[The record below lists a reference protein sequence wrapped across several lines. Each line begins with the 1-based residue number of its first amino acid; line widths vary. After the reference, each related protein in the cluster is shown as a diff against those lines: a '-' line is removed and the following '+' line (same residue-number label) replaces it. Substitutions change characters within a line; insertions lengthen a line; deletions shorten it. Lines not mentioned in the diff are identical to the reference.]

1 MIDTRMQSSDRWKS
15 SLLFMAVLVLALSE
29 NVLAVEALKVCAEA
43 NNLPFS
49 NDKGEGF
56 ENKIAELLAKDLTRS
71 VVYTWQRQGEG
82 FIRQTLG
89 TEACDV
95 VIGVPAQ
102 LGGVRTT
109 KPYYRSVYA
118 IVSRKADHLALQAYD
133 DPAWRALKI
142 GLHTVGSD
150 GANSPPAH
158 ALGLHD
164 LGSQVVGYTMWGAD
178 GEVPPQGDVV
188 KAVADG
194 SIDVAIVWGPFAGYF
209 AKPFGQRLVVQ
220 PAPAEPALPYQPFA
234 WDIAVA
240 VRRDDQVLQFELDDS
255 LRRQSLKIQRILKN
269 YSVPVVKLGP
279 AAVKPEASQLP
290 Q

>member
-1 MIDTRMQSSDRWKS
+1 MSSSDRRNP
-15 SLLFMAVLVLALSE
+15 SLLLLALIVFALSE
-29 NVLAVEALKVCAEA
+29 NVMADETLKVCAEA

-56 ENKIAELLAKDLTRS
+56 ENKIAELLAKDLKRS
-71 VVYTWQRQGEG
+71 VIYTWQRQGEG

-89 TEACDV
+89 TAACDV

-102 LGGVRTT
+102 LEGVRTT

-118 IVSRKADHLALQAYD
+118 IVTRKADQLALRTYD

-164 LGSQVVGYTMWGAD
+164 LGNQIVGYTMWGAD
-178 GEVPPQGDVV
+178 GEAPPQGDVV

-209 AKPFGQRLVVQ
+209 AKPFGKRLVVR
-220 PAPAEPALPYQPFA
+220 PAPVESALPYQPFA

-240 VRRDDQVLQFELDDS
+240 VRRDDEALQLKLDDS
-255 LRRQSLKIQRILKN
+255 LHRQSLKIQRILKN
-269 YSVPVVKLGP
+269 YGVPVVKVGP
-279 AAVKPEASQLP
+279 VAVKSQTL
-290 Q
+290 QSAQ

>member
-1 MIDTRMQSSDRWKS
+1 MKNASMSFSDRRNP
-15 SLLFMAVLVLALSE
+15 SLLLLALLVFALSE
-29 NVLAVEALKVCAEA
+29 NVMADETLKVCAEA

-56 ENKIAELLAKDLTRS
+56 ENKIAELLAKDLKRS
-71 VVYTWQRQGEG
+71 VAYTWQRQGEG

-89 TEACDV
+89 TAACDV

-102 LGGVRTT
+102 LEGVRTT

-118 IVSRKADHLALQAYD
+118 IVTRRADQLALRTYD

-164 LGSQVVGYTMWGAD
+164 LGNQVVGYTMWGAD
-178 GEVPPQGDVV
+178 GEAPPQGDVV

-209 AKPFGQRLVVQ
+209 AKPFGKKLVVR

-234 WDIAVA
+234 WDIAAA
-240 VRRDDQVLQFELDDS
+240 VRRDDIALQLKLDDS
-255 LRRQSLKIQRILKN
+255 LRRQSVKIQRILKN
-269 YSVPVVKLGP
+269 YGVPVVKLGP
-279 AAVKPEASQLP
+279 VAVKPQASQLA